1 MRCKKCNKDNREQ
14 ANYCKWC
21 GEKLIDKAQKQL
33 QSLIGME
40 DIKQQL
46 RDILDT
52 HEALLVRQRN
62 TGHQAKQL
70 LNMLILGDAGMGK
83 TALLRVIQDL
93 FYENKIISKSTPKII
108 DASEFAEFS
117 KDFDNNVMAARDGI
131 LCIENVQKL
140 LPDDEVRSVT
150 DLDILFNGIKNW
162 DGNPIVILMGTET
175 GLGKF
180 VQNNPAIASLFRY
193 RFHLQPYSAEQI
205 LDMTE
210 AMLKNDHGL
219 ALEPAAKDKLDRVYK
234 QFYRDH
240 PGISMS
246 AHIASDKALE
256 ISEFAARRDRNATI
270 AVEAD
275 IQGVEYR
282 RKTTEEAMAEFD
294 KYVGVE
300 NIKDAVRQIVNKLEL
315 DAVRE
320 GAGAKREI
328 TDHFLFLGNP
338 GTGKTTMAR
347 LLADVLSS
355 LEVLPIGQLVEVS
368 RGDLVGSYVGH
379 TAPKVMDAV
388 NKAMGGILFVDE
400 AYSLKQGEGDS
411 FGQEAIDTLLK
422 LMEDRRGQFVVIAA
436 GYNKEMAD
444 FIASNSGLESRFTKT
459 IDFRD
464 YTAEELTEIFRRM
477 VKGKKLTLDE
487 DADQQVG
494 NFFRKMYNSRTR
506 NFANAREVRKAFDNA
521 LKNQGDRIQ
530 EAKENGT
537 FVDGMERV
545 LTREDIE
552 GAEAMADKTIDELLA
567 ELDELIGMEEVKEK
581 IREIAFKTQNDKRM
595 AELGYEQ
602 AELTPVHIVLTGNP
616 GTGKT
621 TVARMLGRIFKAIGL
636 LPTDKVVERE
646 RKTLVSV
653 YKNET
658 SKVVDKA
665 CEDAMGGI
673 LFIDEAY
680 TLVPNTQGGGSQD
693 SEGLEAVDAL
703 MTRMENDRGKFVV
716 VIAGYRRE
724 IEQFLQDVNPGFS
737 SRFTDRM
744 HINDYTPDQL
754 KQILLSIA
762 KKKKKVFTPEADDL
776 LKSLIQQM
784 YDKRDEKFGNA
795 REMVKLYEAIKRRQ
809 AKRISAIPTAE
820 VTQEICNTIEAVDIP
835 YEKPKQIDISECL
848 KQLDN
853 LIGLD
858 NVKNEVRGLAQTIIV
873 EQRRAQLMGRNYK
886 MDLDHYLFLG
896 NPGTGKTTVA
906 RIMADIFYSLGLLPT
921 NKLVEVTR
929 KDLVVGYVGQTAPQ
943 TAKVVKS
950 AIGGV
955 LFIDEAYALS
965 QGGPGDFGQ
974 EAINTL
980 LPMLLDYKGKFICI
994 AAGYTHEMK
1003 QWVETNSGLTSRFNK
1018 SITFEDYTGEQLA
1031 DIFRMKAKS
1040 AGFVMTPE
1048 AEKQMEQFFLDAF
1061 AKRDRHFG
1069 NARVVNNFF
1078 TKVKQRQGGRLTPKL
1093 LDNTATPEDL
1103 NTLEEDDM
1111 KVVL

>member
-1 MRCKKCNKDNREQ
+1 MRCKKCNKDNREE

-21 GEKLIDKAQKQL
+21 GEKLVDKAQKQL
-33 QSLIGME
+33 QALVGMAE
-40 DIKQQL
+40 IKQQL

-52 HEALLVRQRN
+52 YDALMSRQRMS
-62 TGHQAKQL
+62 GQQVKRH
-70 LNMLILGDAGMGK
+70 NMLILGDSGMGK
-83 TALLRVIQDL
+83 STLLRVIQDL
-93 FYENKIISKSTPKII
+93 FYENKIISKSTPKVI

-140 LPDDEVRSVT
+140 LPDDEVRNVT
-150 DLDILFNGIKNW
+150 DLDILFNGIKKW

-180 VQNNPAIASLFRY
+180 VQNNPTIASLFRY
-193 RFHLQPYSAEQI
+193 QFHLQPYTPEQI
-205 LDMTE
+205 IEMTE
-210 AMLKNDHGL
+210 AMLKNDYGL
-219 ALEPAAKDKLDRVYK
+219 TLEPAAKDKLDRVYK

-240 PGISMS
+240 PGVAMS
-246 AHIASDKALE
+246 AHIAKDKALE
-256 ISEFAARRDRNATI
+256 ISEFAVRRDRNTLVAT
-270 AVEAD
+270 EAD

-315 DAVRE
+315 DALRE
-320 GAGAKREI
+320 GVNAKREI

-368 RGDLVGSYVGH
+368 RADLVGSYVGH
-379 TAPKVMDAV
+379 TAPKVTDCV

-464 YTAEELTEIFRRM
+464 YTAEELAEIFRRM

-487 DADQQVG
+487 EAEQQVD
-494 NFFRKMYNSRTR
+494 NFFRKMFNSRTR
-506 NFANAREVRKAFDNA
+506 NFANAREVRKAFENA

-552 GAEAMADKTIDELLA
+552 GAEAMADKTVDELLA
-567 ELDELIGMEEVKEK
+567 ELDELVGMEEVKEK
-581 IREIAFKTQNDKRM
+581 IREIALKTQNDKRM
-595 AELGYEQ
+595 AELGFAQ

-646 RKTLVSV
+646 RKSLVSSYV
-653 YKNET
+653 NE
-658 SKVVDKA
+658 SAKVMNKA

-680 TLVPNTQGGGSQD
+680 TLLPSSAGGGGSSD
-693 SEGLEAVDAL
+693 TTGSEAVDAL

-716 VIAGYRRE
+716 VIAGYRKE
-724 IEQFLQDVNPGFS
+724 IEQFLQDANPGFS

-744 HINDYTPDQL
+744 HIEDYTPEQL
-754 KQILLSIA
+754 KQILVSMA
-762 KKKKKVFTPEADDL
+762 KKKKKVFTPEADEL
-776 LKSLIQQM
+776 LTMLIRQM

-795 REMVKLYEAIKRRQ
+795 REMVKLYESIKRHQ
-809 AKRISAIPTAE
+809 AKRISAIPTSE
-820 VTQEICNTIEAVDIP
+820 ITQELCNTFEAADIP
-835 YEKPKQIDISECL
+835 YEKPKQIDISECM
-848 KQLDN
+848 KQLDE
-853 LIGLD
+853 LVGLD
-858 NVKNEVRGLAQTIIV
+858 NVKNEVRGLARTIMV
-873 EQRRAQLMGRNYK
+873 EQKRAKLMGRNFK

-906 RIMADIFYSLGLLPT
+906 RIMADIFFSLGLLPT
-921 NKLVEVTR
+921 NKLIEVTR
-929 KDLVVGYVGQTAPQ
+929 KDLVVGYIGQTAPQ

-950 AIGGV
+950 ALGGV

-965 QGGPGDFGQ
+965 EGSKGDFGQ

-1003 QWVETNSGLTSRFNK
+1003 IWVESNSGLTSRFNK

-1031 DIFRMKAKS
+1031 DIFRRIAKKS
-1040 AGFVMTPE
+1040 GYVLTPE
-1048 AEKQMEQFFLDAF
+1048 ADKKMEQHFIDLF

-1069 NARVVNNFF
+1069 NAREVNNYF
-1078 TKVKQRQGGRLTPKL
+1078 TNVKQRQGGRLEPKL
-1093 LDNTATPEDL
+1093 INDTATQEEL
-1103 NTLEEDDM
+1103 NTFEEEDM
-1111 KVVL
+1111 